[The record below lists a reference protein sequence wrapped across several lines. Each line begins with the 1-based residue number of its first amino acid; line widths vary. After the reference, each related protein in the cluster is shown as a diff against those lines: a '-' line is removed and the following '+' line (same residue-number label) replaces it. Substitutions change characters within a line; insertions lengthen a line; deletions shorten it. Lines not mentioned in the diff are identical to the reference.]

1 MHCRQPPAFPP
12 ANAAEDA
19 RSSAPTLKQSVSSHG
34 PAACATHEANSKH
47 AVAHHSLAG
56 ESARSR
62 KVCTALLGFKT
73 CAVQVPQCRSNKHA
87 NTLQHTVRTAH
98 KRHQIVQLDKT
109 KIRHPICC
117 MRIISATSCKLQKL
131 NRNPAEIIN
140 LQGLLWS
147 SAEING
153 LQKPCRHDARGI
165 ASQQPC
171 LNQTAWHTAYPKD
184 RKSYVNWRSPWHNHV
199 ENDPNKKQ
207 QKHSRQASPL
217 SMSRPGQDLPPFLKL

>member
-1 MHCRQPPAFPP
+1 MRHTEADSRH
-12 ANAAEDA
+12 AA
-19 RSSAPTLKQSVSSHG
+19 
-34 PAACATHEANSKH
+34 
-47 AVAHHSLAG
+47 AHHSLAG
-56 ESARSR
+56 ETPDHGRFALRFWVSKLVRFKCPSADQTNMQTH
-62 KVCTALLGFKT
+62 CDT
-73 CAVQVPQCRSNKHA
+73 H
-87 NTLQHTVRTAH
+87 TLRTAH
-98 KRHQIVQLDKT
+98 KRYQIVQLDKT

-153 LQKPCRHDARGI
+153 LQKPCRHDARVI

-184 RKSYVNWRSPWHNHV
+184 RKSYGDWRSPWHNHV

>member
-1 MHCRQPPAFPP
+1 MHCRRPRAFPP

-47 AVAHHSLAG
+47 AAAHHSLAG
-56 ESARSR
+56 ETPDHGRFALRFWVSKLVRFKCPSADQTNMQTR
-62 KVCTALLGFKT
+62 C
-73 CAVQVPQCRSNKHA
+73 
-87 NTLQHTVRTAH
+87 NTHTLRT
-98 KRHQIVQLDKT
+98 RHQIVQSDKT

-147 SAEING
+147 SAKIFG
-153 LQKPCRHDARGI
+153 LQKPCRHM
-165 ASQQPC
+165 
-171 LNQTAWHTAYPKD
+171 
-184 RKSYVNWRSPWHNHV
+184 SP
-199 ENDPNKKQ
+199 
-207 QKHSRQASPL
+207 
-217 SMSRPGQDLPPFLKL
+217 